1 MTHKMKIGEA
11 ILFSTVAGLAV
22 ALILSAKK
30 IEQPCEQPC
39 EQVYKQ
45 KSTIIIE
52 EID

>member
-1 MTHKMKIGEA
+1 MKLGEA

-22 ALILSAKK
+22 ALILSARK

-39 EQVYKQ
+39 EH